1 MTPRDLA
8 RGAAAIGW
16 GLCAIASLGVVGIM
30 SQGAGVYSDRY
41 ASSSLAG
48 SYSALVLWCVLP
60 LGLATISS
68 LAILLNLGAVFAL
81 PPVGALGALTV
92 MAAFSVGPFFGPA
105 TVFFLAAGLI
115 HLISQEAWWRIS
127 MSWLW
132 LLAGASALLP
142 LLSLLT
148 QLHQAVS
155 DDNSRI
161 HGATGFTFFGV
172 TMFVLVTSEVVHA
185 VYVNRH

>member
-30 SQGAGVYSDRY
+30 SQGAGVFSDQY

-68 LAILLNLGAVFAL
+68 LAILLNLGALIL

-92 MAAFSVGPFFGPA
+92 MAVFSFGPFFAPA
-105 TVFFLAAGLI
+105 TVLFLAAGLI
-115 HLISQEAWWRIS
+115 DLISQQAWWRLS

-142 LLSLLT
+142 LLFLLT
-148 QLHQAVS
+148 QFHQAVS
-155 DDNSRI
+155 DGNSRI
-161 HGATGFTFFGV
+161 HGATGFTFFGG
-172 TMFVLVTSEVVHA
+172 TMVVLVASEVVHA
-185 VYVNRH
+185 VYVKRH